1 MAQTYSASVK
11 SNFYVMC
18 VYMCA
23 SVCASVYV
31 GALGDRK
38 RAVGSPG
45 AGAKDAVVVSCPVW
59 VRGSKLW
66 SSSRAVASAF
76 IH

>member
-1 MAQTYSASVK
+1 MAHTYSASVK
-11 SNFYVMC
+11 NNFYVMC

-23 SVCASVYV
+23 SVCVSVYV

-59 VRGSKLW
+59 V
-66 SSSRAVASAF
+66 
-76 IH
+76 